1 MARKNRTKT
10 KARKRVKGKVK
21 LTQRARIV
29 EKNDA
34 TRVARTDTTSYP
46 RMQAQ
51 MPRSLA
57 PTFKIKIKR
66 K

>member
-1 MARKNRTKT
+1 MARKTRSKP
-10 KARKRVKGKVK
+10 KAKKRVKGKIK

-34 TRVARTDTTSYP
+34 TRVANPDTANYP
-46 RMQAQ
+46 CMQAQ
-51 MPRSLA
+51 MPRSNGMVL
-57 PTFKIKIKR
+57 KVKVKR

>member
-1 MARKNRTKT
+1 MARKTRTKT
-10 KARKRVKGKVK
+10 KARKRVKGKVR

-34 TRVARTDTTSYP
+34 TRVARLDTISYSKTP
-46 RMQAQ
+46 
-51 MPRSLA
+51 MPRTNGA
-57 PTFKIKIKR
+57 VFKVKIKR

>member
-1 MARKNRTKT
+1 MTTKTRTKT

-34 TRVARTDTTSYP
+34 TRVARQDTFPTIQGRPPASV
-46 RMQAQ
+46 
-51 MPRSLA
+51 A
-57 PTFKIKIKR
+57 PVFKVKLR
-66 K
+66 KK

>member
-1 MARKNRTKT
+1 MARKTRTKT

-34 TRVARTDTTSYP
+34 TRVAKPDTENYP

-51 MPRSLA
+51 MPRSNGMVL
-57 PTFKIKIKR
+57 KVKVKL

>member
-1 MARKNRTKT
+1 MAIKTRTKT

-34 TRVARTDTTSYP
+34 TRVARRDT
-46 RMQAQ
+46 
-51 MPRSLA
+51 LKKA
-57 PTFKIKIKR
+57 PVRTVLPTNGITFKVKIR
-66 K
+66 KK

>member
-1 MARKNRTKT
+1 MARCVRTK
-10 KARKRVKGKVK
+10 KRKRKGKIK
-21 LTQRARIV
+21 ISSSARIV

-34 TRVARTDTTSYP
+34 TRVAKPDTANYP

-51 MPRSLA
+51 MPRSNGMVL
-57 PTFKIKIKR
+57 KVKVKR